1 MKALCSVDT
10 SFYDNLS
17 HHCICLSD
25 EIMSCMYISLVNTGY
40 TQNSNSG
47 EMRGLLI
54 AYSMY
59 GNIPLY
65 SNDNRDA
72 ISNFRNI
79 VCRYGA
85 SVKRRSRKSKH
96 IKICDKLSR
105 MENIFPIG
113 NIFIKKCRN
122 TWNIVIFESV
132 RNLSIFRYPLSMNL
146 IDIIN
151 SINYTG
157 FKISIANTKKDCARL
172 PEVVKNIFNAVL

>member
-25 EIMSCMYISLVNTGY
+25 EKMSHMYISLINTRY
-40 TQNSNSG
+40 THDYTAG
-47 EMRGLLI
+47 ELRGLFI

-65 SNDNRDA
+65 SNDNRGA
-72 ISNFRNI
+72 ISNFGNI
-79 VCRYGA
+79 VYRYGA

-105 MENIFPIG
+105 MENIFPIR
-113 NIFIKKCRN
+113 NIFIK
-122 TWNIVIFESV
+122 IFCHCITI
-132 RNLSIFRYPLSMNL
+132 LFIYLIFCIL
-146 IDIIN
+146 
-151 SINYTG
+151 
-157 FKISIANTKKDCARL
+157 
-172 PEVVKNIFNAVL
+172 